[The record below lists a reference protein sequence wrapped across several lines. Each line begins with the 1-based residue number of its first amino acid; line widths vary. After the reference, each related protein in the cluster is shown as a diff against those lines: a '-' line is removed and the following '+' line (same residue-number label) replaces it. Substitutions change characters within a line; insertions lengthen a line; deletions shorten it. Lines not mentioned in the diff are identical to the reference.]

1 MEGYE
6 NMARNYPDYIKA
18 CADAVKYSP
27 IPKPF
32 AQWTAISSIAGALG
46 RKVWFPM
53 PNYNIGSN
61 LFVILIASPGRNKS
75 VSLIVPFSKVF
86 SRLTSPVG
94 ATEEDHNFNS
104 GLDTYGL
111 RNHPLYS
118 IQDRIT
124 PEKLAVDMTKITR
137 MDLRL
142 CTEDNPEFYDSSL
155 TLVTSEFGTFM
166 GRNERYLQMFLT
178 DMWDA
183 KDQYSHKT
191 KTSGEYLIEGPC
203 LNWIACATPEQ
214 FVDNLPEDA
223 RSQGLLSRIIPIFYE
238 GERIPQ
244 DLNQKVISESML
256 NNLRNDLSHIAK
268 MHGPMTFHKD
278 AFDKA
283 NEDIFH
289 NLKPE
294 PTDPHLSEY
303 CQRRVSHFLK
313 IAISVSAS
321 RRTSREIMLEDWELT
336 KEIMFDM
343 EQNMPKALEGFGM
356 ARTGRIAHDMRVWL
370 DATLAGK
377 KTHISM
383 RAFKRELLR
392 KIPNPGELDQ
402 TIRAMEESGYIKV
415 DGNLVFPCKK

>member
-1 MEGYE
+1 MPRK
-6 NMARNYPDYIKA
+6 NKDFVKA
-18 CADAVKYSP
+18 CVDAVKDSP

-32 AQWTAISSIAGALG
+32 AKWTALSAVSGALG
-46 RKVWFPM
+46 RSVWFPM

-75 VSLIVPFSKVF
+75 VSLILPFSKVF

-94 ATEEDHNFNS
+94 ATEDDHNFNS
-104 GLDTYGL
+104 GLDDYGL
-111 RNHPLYS
+111 RKYPLYS

-137 MDLRL
+137 MDMRL
-142 CTEDNPEFYDSSL
+142 GNEENGFEFYDSSL

-183 KDQYSHKT
+183 KDSYSHKT
-191 KTSGEYLIEGPC
+191 KTAGEYIIQGPC
-203 LNWIACATPEQ
+203 LNWIACATPTQ

-223 RSQGLLSRIIPIFYE
+223 KSQGLLSRIIPVYYE
-238 GERIPQ
+238 GEKIPQ
-244 DLNQKVISESML
+244 DLRQKVISEHTI
-256 NNLRNDLSHIAK
+256 NELRNDLSNIAK
-268 MHGPMTFHKD
+268 MHGPMEFERD
-278 AFDKA
+278 AFELA
-283 NEDIFH
+283 NTDIFDGIR
-289 NLKPE
+289 PE

-313 IAISVSAS
+313 VAMSVSAS
-321 RRTSREIMLEDWELT
+321 RSSSLKITKDDWETT

-356 ARTGRIAHDMRVWL
+356 AKTGRIAHDMKVWL
-370 DATLAGK
+370 DATLSTSGK
-377 KTHISM
+377 NHM
-383 RAFKRELLR
+383 QLRFFKRELLR
-392 KIPNPGELDQ
+392 KIQNPGELDQ
-402 TIRAMEESGYIKV
+402 TIKAMQDSGYIKLE
-415 DGNLVFPCKK
+415 GNLIFPKK